1 MQHGVVKRGFG
12 VGRRKA
18 MNKASVERRFNA
30 ANVLSFPPRSP
41 RSAFN
46 QILVAVLTCG
56 AIAIAQQR
64 TTAALGTV
72 TSTSLPFAP
81 SLAVLMHFNADP
93 HPDIL
98 CFDQASQ
105 HLVVLVNKGDGISF
119 DCVSLGPST
128 DVTFLAAKDLNN
140 DGKDDIVIVHRQ
152 TSQVE
157 VWLSTP
163 NDTVYRSTKYNV
175 NFYPEKVLLADID
188 NDSTTDILCFGKLSS
203 GISVLLGNKD
213 GTFREKNLILPEIPV
228 VDASVVKLND
238 DDFPDIVVHNWL
250 TNEMVFYYGMGDLQF
265 AEQNIV
271 SFDKD
276 TVAVVF
282 GDFNRDHVLDYAVA
296 SSMTRSLRF
305 FAGDGMASY
314 FQYQSLDFNHAIGE
328 LLAAPVSSRLSPDV
342 VAVDDLGGT
351 FSVFSNQGDGTFYD
365 DVVFGCTSDNR
376 ITLVGDIDGD
386 GWNDVLVIDPS
397 QRMMTC
403 YWNAKKKLAAPRE
416 NAALSG
422 EVSFAVGKH
431 PLGLVV
437 GDFNNDGYDDVAVVD
452 SASSSLSLLYSSPP
466 GRISGQIGIPTV
478 ERPTAV
484 RLYAKNDTS
493 VTFLLTHE
501 SIAKVSVLT
510 LSPAQQPAVR
520 KAAVSYTYAIAT
532 AENPR
537 VFLPD
542 AALQNKSIEFYV
554 FSSAKQRSLSYFRQ
568 VSGTKFVER
577 NIKPIIPERIL
588 AGSVNDFNGDGLP
601 DLAYVYFDSQALH
614 YTLGITFSDSAGQ
627 YRGKTLSYVFP
638 DSAMKR
644 CSMAFADVNG
654 DNIPDCILYTAPM
667 NNIRIALGKGAGR
680 FGEFFS
686 VADGIEIVNPEHLQI
701 IDFDGDGIN
710 DIMVLD
716 DKTSELFFLKG
727 KGNGK
732 FLPRTFL
739 MDMPQETTFRFG
751 DFNGDGVLDIVY
763 SNPAE
768 NLVTFYFVNRR

>member
-12 VGRRKA
+12 GGRRKA
-18 MNKASVERRFNA
+18 MNRDFAGRHACATFFL
-30 ANVLSFPPRSP
+30 VLSSFVPRAP
-41 RSAFN
+41 FN
-46 QILVAVLTCG
+46 KILLLILTCG
-56 AIAIAQQR
+56 GFALAQQR

-72 TSTSLPFAP
+72 TSTSLPFTP
-81 SLAVLMHFNADP
+81 SLAVLMHYNADP
-93 HPDIL
+93 FPDVL
-98 CFDQASQ
+98 CFDEASQ

-119 DCVSLGPST
+119 DCVSLGSST
-128 DVTFLAAKDLNN
+128 DVTFLAAKDLNG

-163 NDTVYRSTKYNV
+163 SDTVFRIAKYSV

-213 GTFREKNLILPEIPV
+213 GTFREKTLILPEIPV

-238 DDFPDIVVHNWL
+238 DDFPDLVVHNWL

-296 SSMTRSLRF
+296 SQSARSLRF

-314 FQYQSLDFNHAIGE
+314 FQYQSLDFNHATGE
-328 LLAAPVSSRLSPDV
+328 LMSASISSHLSPDII
-342 VAVDDLGGT
+342 AVDDVGGT

-365 DVVFGCTSDNR
+365 DVVFGCTSGNR
-376 ITLVGDIDGD
+376 ITLVGDIDND
-386 GWNDVLVIDPS
+386 GWNDVLVIDPA

-403 YWNAKKKLAAPRE
+403 FWNARRKLAAPRE
-416 NAALSG
+416 NAVLSG
-422 EVSFAVGKH
+422 EISFAVGKT

-452 SASSSLSLLYSSPP
+452 SASSSLSLLYGSPA
-466 GRISGQIGIPTV
+466 GRVSGQIGVPTV
-478 ERPTAV
+478 EHPTAI
-484 RLYAKNDTS
+484 RLYSRNDTS
-493 VTFLLTHE
+493 VSFLLTHE

-510 LSPAQQPAVR
+510 FSQAKQPAAR
-520 KAAVSYTYAIAT
+520 KSAVSYTYAIAT
-532 AENPR
+532 AESPR

-554 FSSAKQRSLSYFRQ
+554 LSSSKLRSLSYFRQ

-588 AGSVNDFNGDGLP
+588 AGSVNDFNSDGLP
-601 DLAYVYFDSQALH
+601 DLAYIYFDSQTLH

-644 CSMAFADVNG
+644 CYMTFADVNG

-680 FGEFFS
+680 FGEFTS
-686 VADGIEIVNPEHLQI
+686 VAENIEVVDPEHIQVV
-701 IDFDGDGIN
+701 DFDGDGIN

-716 DKTSELFFLKG
+716 DKASELFFLKG

-732 FLPRTFL
+732 FLPPTFL
-739 MDMPQETTFRFG
+739 MDMPHQAMFKFG
-751 DFNGDGVLDIVY
+751 DFNGDGALDIVY

-768 NLVTFYFVNRR
+768 NLVTFYFVNRK